1 MMNQWILGSSQAK
14 NSHPGEACF
23 SLLEAVSLRLG
34 LWRGPGPRNGK
45 KREETGRNGKKRA
58 MAKTDDLRP
67 VIREFG
73 GCHPVPSGLFI

>member
-45 KREETGRNGKKRA
+45 KREETGRNGKKREETGNG
-58 MAKTDDLRP
+58 KDR
-67 VIREFG
+67 
-73 GCHPVPSGLFI
+73 